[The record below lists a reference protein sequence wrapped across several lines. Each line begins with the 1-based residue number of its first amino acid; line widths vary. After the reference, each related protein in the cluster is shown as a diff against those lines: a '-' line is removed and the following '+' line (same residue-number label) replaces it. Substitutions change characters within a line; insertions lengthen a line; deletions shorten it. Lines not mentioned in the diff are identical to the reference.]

1 MQSAWER
8 SHHFFW
14 LLFVFTLQFVLPLVK
29 TMFILFFFCLFVC
42 FARPVSESGV
52 AIEAV
57 DLTACPSE
65 ESTEEAELWNQK
77 GKTSDCNP
85 YMYDNVHVA

>member
-1 MQSAWER
+1 
-8 SHHFFW
+8 
-14 LLFVFTLQFVLPLVK
+14 
-29 TMFILFFFCLFVC
+29 MFIFVC
-42 FARPVSESGV
+42 FARPVSESCV

-57 DLTACPSE
+57 DLTAGPSG
-65 ESTEEAELWNQK
+65 ESTEQAELWNQK

>member
-1 MQSAWER
+1 MS
-8 SHHFFW
+8 
-14 LLFVFTLQFVLPLVK
+14 
-29 TMFILFFFCLFVC
+29 VC

>member
-8 SHHFFW
+8 THHFFL
-14 LLFVFTLQFVLPLVK
+14 LLFVFYPSIRSTFSWNNIHL
-29 TMFILFFFCLFVC
+29 ILFLFVC

-57 DLTACPSE
+57 DLTAGPSE